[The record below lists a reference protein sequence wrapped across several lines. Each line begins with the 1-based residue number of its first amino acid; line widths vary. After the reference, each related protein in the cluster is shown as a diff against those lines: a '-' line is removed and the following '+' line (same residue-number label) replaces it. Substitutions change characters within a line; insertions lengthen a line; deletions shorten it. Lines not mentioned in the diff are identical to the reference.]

1 MTTPPPANT
10 TPPTGPDWRKLLG
23 KLLPNRSNGPTAKR
37 TLRQHAL
44 RRIAFVLPLALLMIG
59 LSKSGLM
66 DRVVDRYTFRPESWF
81 DDTALIRHLR
91 LVVTH
96 NGMTHDRPE
105 CLLFIVNGNDAP
117 TASRMDVMEK
127 HSGSCPGPKGELPK
141 LFTLQVNRME
151 RTVMSDQNSPGQFHP
166 IP

>member
-1 MTTPPPANT
+1 MTSPNT
-10 TPPTGPDWRKLLG
+10 TPPTGPNWVKSLSGLLT
-23 KLLPNRSNGPTAKR
+23 RGPRGPAGKR

-44 RRIAFVLPLALLMIG
+44 RRIALVLPLALLMIG
-59 LSKSGLM
+59 LSKSGMVERL
-66 DRVVDRYTFRPESWF
+66 VDRYTFRPESWF

-91 LVVTH
+91 LIITH

-117 TASRMDVMEK
+117 TATRMDVMEK
-127 HSGSCPGPKGELPK
+127 HSESCPGPKGELPK

-151 RTVMSDQNSPGQFHP
+151 RTVLSDQNSPGQFHP

>member
-1 MTTPPPANT
+1 MTAPENT
-10 TPPTGPDWRKLLG
+10 TPPSGPRWATALRTMLASGPRGPLG
-23 KLLPNRSNGPTAKR
+23 KR

-44 RRIAFVLPLALLMIG
+44 RRLVFVLPLALLMIG
-59 LSKSGLM
+59 LSKSGIM

-117 TASRMDVMEK
+117 TATRMDVMQK
-127 HSGSCPGPKGELPK
+127 HTDSCPGPKGELPK

-151 RTVMSDQNSPGQFHP
+151 RTVLSDQNSPGTFHP